1 MSVGRVMRRTPLF
14 EVHKS
19 LNAKFTE
26 FSGWEMP
33 IQYSSI
39 VKEHLAVRESVG
51 LFDLSHM
58 GEIDIKGNGAK
69 ELVEKLCTNDVNRLV
84 DGQASYSLLCNDN
97 GGIVDDILVY
107 RHSENSYTLVVNA
120 GNIEKDFAWFRSH
133 NDIGADVSDDSENTV
148 LIAIQGPKSLDILN
162 HYVLDHD
169 ISDISFFRFVT
180 NEVAGIPAAI
190 SRTGYTGELGFE
202 IYIKAENAIDL
213 WNILYPDIIK
223 VGGLPVGLGA
233 RDTLRLEAGLRLYGM
248 DMDENTTPFDVGLGR
263 FVKFKGRD
271 FIGKKILL
279 SQKEKGNQQKK
290 LVGFKM
296 LDRAVAR
303 CGYAVYNNGNLIG
316 EVTSGAPS
324 PSLKCN
330 IGFAL
335 IQNQKNKQI
344 EIDIRGKMYPA
355 EIVKTPFISK

>member
-1 MSVGRVMRRTPLF
+1 MRRTPLF

-26 FSGWEMP
+26 FGGWEMP

-39 VKEHLAVRESVG
+39 VKEHLAVRESIG

-58 GEIDIKGNGAK
+58 GEIDITGDGAN
-69 ELVEKLCTNDVNRLV
+69 ELVEKLCTNDVSRLV
-84 DGQASYSLLCNDN
+84 DGQALYSLLCNEN

-107 RHSENSYTLVVNA
+107 RHNKNRYTLVVNA
-120 GNIEKDFAWFRSH
+120 GNIEKDLAWFKTQ
-133 NDIGADVSDDSENTV
+133 NDSGAKISDDSKDTALLAV
-148 LIAIQGPKSLDILN
+148 QGPKSLDILD
-162 HYVLDHD
+162 HYVPDSDL
-169 ISDISFFRFVT
+169 SDISFFRFVID
-180 NEVAGIPAAI
+180 EVAGIPVLI

-202 IYIKAENAIDL
+202 LYIDTKNALDL
-213 WNILYPDIIK
+213 WNILYPGVIEA
-223 VGGLPVGLGA
+223 GGLPVGLGA

-263 FVKFKGRD
+263 FVKFMDRD
-271 FIGKKILL
+271 FIGKRIL
-279 SQKEKGNQQKK
+279 SQMEKGNQQKK
-290 LVGFKM
+290 LVGFRL

-303 CGYAVYNNGNLIG
+303 CGYTVHQNGNPIG

-335 IQNQKNKQI
+335 IQNHKVKQI
-344 EIDIRGKMYPA
+344 EIDIRGKMHPA
-355 EIVKTPFISK
+355 EIVKVPFI

>member
-1 MSVGRVMRRTPLF
+1 MRRTPLF
-14 EVHKS
+14 EIHKS

-26 FSGWEMP
+26 FGGWEMP
-33 IQYSSI
+33 VQYSSI
-39 VKEHLAVRESVG
+39 VKEHLAVRKSVG

-84 DGQASYSLLCNDN
+84 DGQASYSLLCNEN

-107 RHSENSYTLVVNA
+107 RHSENYYTLVVNA
-120 GNIEKDFAWFRSH
+120 GNIQKDLEWLITH
-133 NDIGADVSDDSENTV
+133 NDTGAKISDESKNTV

-169 ISDISFFRFVT
+169 ISDISFFRFVV

-213 WNILYPDIIK
+213 WNILYPDIINA
-223 VGGLPVGLGA
+223 GGLPVGLGA

-263 FVKFKGRD
+263 FVKFKDRN
-271 FIGKKILL
+271 FIGKGILL

-303 CGYAVYNNGNLIG
+303 CGYTVYNNGTLIG

-335 IQNQKNKQI
+335 IQNQKVKQL
-344 EIDIRGKMYPA
+344 EIDIRGKMHPA
-355 EIVKTPFISK
+355 EIVKVPFISN

>member
-1 MSVGRVMRRTPLF
+1 MRRTPVF

-26 FSGWEMP
+26 FGGWEMP
-33 IQYSSI
+33 VQYSSI

-84 DGQASYSLLCNDN
+84 DGQASYSLLCNEN

-120 GNIEKDFAWFRSH
+120 GNIEKDLAWFRAH

-169 ISDISFFRFVT
+169 ISDISFFFDLPLMKLQVYQQQSL
-180 NEVAGIPAAI
+180 VQGI
-190 SRTGYTGELGFE
+190 
-202 IYIKAENAIDL
+202 
-213 WNILYPDIIK
+213 
-223 VGGLPVGLGA
+223 
-233 RDTLRLEAGLRLYGM
+233 
-248 DMDENTTPFDVGLGR
+248 
-263 FVKFKGRD
+263 
-271 FIGKKILL
+271 
-279 SQKEKGNQQKK
+279 
-290 LVGFKM
+290 LV
-296 LDRAVAR
+296 
-303 CGYAVYNNGNLIG
+303 N
-316 EVTSGAPS
+316 
-324 PSLKCN
+324 
-330 IGFAL
+330 
-335 IQNQKNKQI
+335 
-344 EIDIRGKMYPA
+344 
-355 EIVKTPFISK
+355 